1 MKILTQN
8 EEKLIQKTKLPHLRV
23 LIWMRTST
31 LDQNID
37 TQLNTLRDYIKTKSI
52 VDDNKRPWKEVDFSP
67 IDVSG
72 ISGND
77 IEKLAEYR
85 EDLLTKAHKR
95 EFDIL
100 LIWSTDRLSRA
111 GLEDLMSLWFRL
123 DKSGVKVHSY
133 LERYTDQI
141 SDDNLSQLLKAM
153 DLSLIHIS
161 EPTRPY

>member
-8 EEKLIQKTKLPHLRV
+8 EEKLIQKPKLPPLRV

-52 VDDNKRPWKEVDFSP
+52 VDDDKRPWKEVDFSP

-77 IEKLAEYR
+77 IKKLAKYR
-85 EDLLTKAHKR
+85 EDLLTKAHMR

-100 LIWSTDRLSRA
+100 LIWSTDTLSRE
-111 GLEDLMSLWFRL
+111 GLED
-123 DKSGVKVHSY
+123 
-133 LERYTDQI
+133 
-141 SDDNLSQLLKAM
+141 
-153 DLSLIHIS
+153 
-161 EPTRPY
+161 